1 VSGFWRWAFSDL
13 LQNTTRGILAEYIVA
28 VLLGIDDK
36 PRNPW
41 ESFDLHLRDGR
52 KVEIK
57 TISYLQ
63 AWAQQKLSI
72 PRVVLVPKRF
82 WDPDTN
88 VMEKTPSLNSDL
100 YIICHFISKE
110 HSTANPLDMDQ
121 WRFFVLEKKQVE
133 AILKKGKSA
142 TLETFRDM
150 GVNPLEASEL
160 ASEVTR
166 LNRNI

>member
-1 VSGFWRWAFSDL
+1 MTIHPLKPTLLEPSAKFKNFPQKFNEKNVSGFWRWAFSDL

-72 PRVVLVPKRF
+72 PRVMLVPKRF

-88 VMEKTPSLNSDL
+88 VMEK
-100 YIICHFISKE
+100 H
-110 HSTANPLDMDQ
+110 PLLI
-121 WRFFVLEKKQVE
+121 R
-133 AILKKGKSA
+133 IY
-142 TLETFRDM
+142 T
-150 GVNPLEASEL
+150 
-160 ASEVTR
+160 
-166 LNRNI
+166 